1 MSTSIRPRTPWQVD
15 SPDRLSDEDGRVT
28 LTVLL
33 PTTVAMPDTTPEGA
47 RYVPYDPYTPLPE
60 EHVDAEVLAVWGNP
74 DAQLSDAARRL
85 RKLRLVQLFSAGADN
100 AMRAG
105 FDPGVVIASGRGLHD
120 RPVAEHTL
128 ALVLAAAR
136 RLHRAFAAQRDHE
149 WATDI
154 GGLQPEPSPGVFS
167 TLRGARVTL
176 WGFGSIGRTLEPHLT
191 ALGATVTGVARRARQ
206 EGRVTVIDESHL
218 LDHLA
223 QTDVLIMILPS
234 TPATRGALDADTL
247 AALPAHAWVVNVG
260 RGDAVDEPALMD
272 ALRRG
277 QIAGAALDV
286 TNVEPLPADSPLWDT
301 PNLIITPHAAGGRPL
316 GALDLLAEN
325 LDALLAGRPL
335 RNVVEL

>member
-1 MSTSIRPRTPWQVD
+1 MTI
-15 SPDRLSDEDGRVT
+15 
-28 LTVLL
+28 TVLL
-33 PTTVAMPDTTPEGA
+33 PTTVPMPDTTPEGT
-47 RYVPYDPYTPLPE
+47 RYVAYDPYTPLPE
-60 EHVDAEVLAVWGNP
+60 EHLDADVLGVWGNP
-74 DAQLSDAARRL
+74 DAQLADAARRL
-85 RKLRLVQLFSAGADN
+85 GRLRLVQLFSAGSDN
-100 AMRAG
+100 AVRAG
-105 FDPGVVIASGRGLHD
+105 FGPDVVIASGRGLHD

-191 ALGATVTGVARRARQ
+191 ALGAVVTGVARHARQ

-218 LDHLA
+218 LEQLA
-223 QTDVLIMILPS
+223 DTDVLIMILPS
-234 TPATRGALDADTL
+234 TAATRGALDADRL

-277 QIAGAALDV
+277 QIGGAALDV
-286 TNVEPLPADSPLWDT
+286 TGVEPLPADSPLWDI

-325 LDALLAGRPL
+325 LDALQAGRPL
-335 RNVVEL
+335 RNVVEV

>member
-1 MSTSIRPRTPWQVD
+1 
-15 SPDRLSDEDGRVT
+15 VT
-28 LTVLL
+28 ITVLL
-33 PTTVAMPDTTPEGA
+33 PTTVAMPDAFPDGT
-47 RYVPYDPYTPLPE
+47 RYVPYDPYQPLPE
-60 EHVDAEVLAVWGNP
+60 EHLDAEVLGVWGNP
-74 DAQLSDAARRL
+74 DPQLADAARRL
-85 RKLRLVQLFSAGADN
+85 RKLRLVQLFSAGSDN
-100 AMRAG
+100 AVRAG
-105 FDPGVVIASGRGLHD
+105 FAPGVLIASGRGLHD

-191 ALGATVTGVARRARQ
+191 ALGATVIGVARSARQ
-206 EGRVTVIDESHL
+206 EDHVTVIDESHL
-218 LDHLA
+218 LEQLA
-223 QTDVLIMILPS
+223 ETDVLIMILPS
-234 TPATRGALDADTL
+234 TPTTRGALDAETL
-247 AALPAHAWVVNVG
+247 AALPAHAWVINVG

-277 QIAGAALDV
+277 RIAGAALDV

-325 LDALLAGRPL
+325 LNALLTGRPL
-335 RNVVEL
+335 RNVVEI

>member
-1 MSTSIRPRTPWQVD
+1 M
-15 SPDRLSDEDGRVT
+15 T

-33 PTTVAMPDTTPEGA
+33 PTTVAMPDVTPEGA
-47 RYVPYDPYTPLPE
+47 EYIPYDPNEPLPDRLL
-60 EHVDAEVLAVWGNP
+60 DADVLGVWGNP
-74 DAQLSDAARRL
+74 DAQLADAAQRL

-100 AMRAG
+100 AVRAG

-128 ALVLAAAR
+128 ALILAAAR

-167 TLRGARVTL
+167 TLRGARVSL
-176 WGFGSIGRTLEPHLT
+176 WGFGSIGRSLEPHLS
-191 ALGATVTGVARRARQ
+191 ALGATVTGVGRSARQ
-206 EGRVTVIDESHL
+206 EGHVQVIDESQL
-218 LDHLA
+218 PDQLA
-223 QTDVLIMILPS
+223 DTDVLVMILPS
-234 TPATRGALDADTL
+234 TPETRGALDAEKL
-247 AALPAHAWVVNVG
+247 AALPRHAWVINVG
-260 RGDAVDEPALMD
+260 RGDAVNEPALMD

-286 TNVEPLPADSPLWDT
+286 ASVEPLPADSPLWDT

-325 LDALLAGRPL
+325 LNALVTGRPL
-335 RNVVEL
+335 RNVVTT

>member
-1 MSTSIRPRTPWQVD
+1 M
-15 SPDRLSDEDGRVT
+15 T

-33 PTTVAMPDTTPEGA
+33 PTTVAMPDSPPEGT
-47 RYVPYDPYTPLPE
+47 RYVAYDPYTPLPE
-60 EHVDAEVLAVWGNP
+60 EHLDAEVLGVWGNP
-74 DAQLSDAARRL
+74 ERQLADAAHRL
-85 RKLRLVQLFSAGADN
+85 RNLRLVQLFSAGSDN
-100 AMRAG
+100 AARAG

-128 ALVLAAAR
+128 TLVLAAAR

-154 GGLQPEPSPGVFS
+154 GGIQPEPSPGVFS
-167 TLRGARVTL
+167 TLRGARVTI

-191 ALGATVTGVARRARQ
+191 ALGATVTGAARRARQ
-206 EGRVTVIDESHL
+206 EGQVTVVDEVHL
-218 LDHLA
+218 PDQLA

-234 TPATRGALDADTL
+234 TPATRGALDADKL

-260 RGDAVDEPALMD
+260 RGDAVDEPAL
-272 ALRRG
+272 RSG

-286 TNVEPLPADSPLWDT
+286 TSVEPLPADSPLWDT

-325 LDALLAGRPL
+325 VNALLTGRPL
-335 RNVVEL
+335 RNVVG

>member
-1 MSTSIRPRTPWQVD
+1 MTI
-15 SPDRLSDEDGRVT
+15 
-28 LTVLL
+28 TVLL
-33 PTTVAMPDTTPEGA
+33 PTTVAMPDVSPEGT
-47 RYVPYDPYTPLPE
+47 RYVPYDPNEPLPDE
-60 EHVDAEVLAVWGNP
+60 LLDADVLGVWGNP
-74 DAQLSDAARRL
+74 DAQLADAARRL
-85 RKLRLVQLFSAGADN
+85 RTLRLVQLFSAGADN
-100 AMRAG
+100 AVRAG

-191 ALGATVTGVARRARQ
+191 ALGATVTGVARSARQ
-206 EGRVTVIDESHL
+206 EGQVAVIEESHL

-223 QTDVLIMILPS
+223 KTDVLVMILPS
-234 TPATRGALDADTL
+234 TPETRGALDAEKL
-247 AALPAHAWVVNVG
+247 AALPAHAWVINVG

-277 QIAGAALDV
+277 GIAGAALDV
-286 TNVEPLPADSPLWDT
+286 TSVEPLPADSPLWDT
-301 PNLIITPHAAGGRPL
+301 PNLTITPHAAGGRPL

-325 LDALLAGRPL
+325 LDALVTGRPL
-335 RNVVEL
+335 RNVVTT

>member
-1 MSTSIRPRTPWQVD
+1 M
-15 SPDRLSDEDGRVT
+15 T

-33 PTTVAMPDTTPEGA
+33 PTTVAMPDVTPEGA
-47 RYVPYDPYTPLPE
+47 EYISYDPNEPLPDRLL
-60 EHVDAEVLAVWGNP
+60 DADVLGVWGNP
-74 DAQLSDAARRL
+74 DAQLADAAQRL

-100 AMRAG
+100 AVRAG

-128 ALVLAAAR
+128 ALILAAAR

-167 TLRGARVTL
+167 TLRGARVSL
-176 WGFGSIGRTLEPHLT
+176 WGFGSIGRSLEPHLS
-191 ALGATVTGVARRARQ
+191 ALGATVTGVGRSARQ
-206 EGRVTVIDESHL
+206 EGHVQVIDESQL
-218 LDHLA
+218 PDQLA
-223 QTDVLIMILPS
+223 DTDVLVMILPS
-234 TPATRGALDADTL
+234 TPETRGALDAEKL
-247 AALPAHAWVVNVG
+247 AALPRHAWVINVG

-286 TNVEPLPADSPLWDT
+286 TSVEPLPADSPLWDT

-325 LDALLAGRPL
+325 LNALVTGRPL
-335 RNVVEL
+335 RNVVTT